1 MRHNQ
6 SLKQWK
12 NMNSKEISKRTNT
25 PINTIRYFE
34 RIGLIPQVKRNRDGL
49 REFNGEDADWIC
61 FIKQMREVNLS
72 IEGLIEYVTLSI
84 QPEKTVHARLE
95 LLNEQKN
102 ELEEQINRLE
112 AANSELQRRIIV
124 K

>member
-1 MRHNQ
+1 
-6 SLKQWK
+6 
-12 NMNSKEISKRTNT
+12 MNSKEISKQTNT

-34 RIGLIPQVKRNRDGL
+34 RIGLIPQVKRNCDGL

-72 IEGLIEYVTLSI
+72 IEGLIEYVALSV
-84 QPEKTVHARLE
+84 QPEKTVQARTE
-95 LLNEQKN
+95 LLSEQKI
-102 ELEEQINRLE
+102 ELQAQINRLE
-112 AANSELQRRIIV
+112 AAKYELQRRIVV